1 MTMKQRSG
9 NLFWTASNARHALRY
24 RGALRD
30 PRRSQE
36 KLLFDY
42 LMHNADSAY
51 GREHRFAEIRS
62 VEEFQDRLPVV
73 SYEELEPWIDRI
85 RAGEKK
91 VLTTEPVLLLEKTS
105 GSSGATKYIPYTASL
120 LREFRR
126 AVGTW
131 MFDLFTHRPR
141 LLGGAQYW
149 SLSPLSGEVERTA
162 GGIPIG
168 LASDLD
174 YFAPFDRWALKRTL
188 AVPEEVAQIA
198 DIQESRRRT
207 MKHLVRCRD
216 LRFISVW
223 TPSFLTLLMSELP
236 SGRVPRDIWPRLEL
250 ISCWT
255 SGASA
260 RCLPELQERFPG
272 VEIQGK
278 GLLATEGVVSFPRIA
293 SPAPIPAITSHF
305 LEFLS
310 DDGLVHRVDEL
321 EVGGRYSVL
330 ITTGGGLVRYDLGDQ
345 VKVVAPGAIE
355 FIGRRGQVSDLCGEK
370 LNEVFVGGIIEQV
383 AERIGLGG
391 FAMLAPEW
399 GSPPRYLLFAKSTRV
414 GEAASSIEAALRE
427 SFHYD
432 YCRRLGQLDPVEGIR
447 VSGPE
452 TDYLRGCEALGQRVG
467 DVKPTYL
474 RRELDWRERMAKNA

>member
-1 MTMKQRSG
+1 
-9 NLFWTASNARHALRY
+9 
-24 RGALRD
+24 
-30 PRRSQE
+30 
-36 KLLFDY
+36 
-42 LMHNADSAY
+42 
-51 GREHRFAEIRS
+51 
-62 VEEFQDRLPVV
+62 
-73 SYEELEPWIDRI
+73 
-85 RAGEKK
+85 
-91 VLTTEPVLLLEKTS
+91 
-105 GSSGATKYIPYTASL
+105 
-120 LREFRR
+120 
-126 AVGTW
+126 
-131 MFDLFTHRPR
+131 MFDLFTRRPR

-149 SLSPLSGEVERTA
+149 SISPLSGEVERTA
-162 GGIPIG
+162 GGTPIG
-168 LASDLD
+168 LDSDLD

-188 AVPEEVAQIA
+188 AVPGEVAQIA
-198 DIQESRRRT
+198 DIQESRRQT

-223 TPSFLTLLMSELP
+223 NPSFLTLLMSELP
-236 SGRVPRDIWPRLEL
+236 GGRVPRDLWPRLEL

-355 FIGRRGQVSDLCGEK
+355 FVGRRGQVSDLCGEK
-370 LNEVFVGGIIEQV
+370 LNEVFVGGVIEQV

>member
-1 MTMKQRSG
+1 
-9 NLFWTASNARHALRY
+9 
-24 RGALRD
+24 
-30 PRRSQE
+30 
-36 KLLFDY
+36 
-42 LMHNADSAY
+42 
-51 GREHRFAEIRS
+51 
-62 VEEFQDRLPVV
+62 
-73 SYEELEPWIDRI
+73 
-85 RAGEKK
+85 
-91 VLTTEPVLLLEKTS
+91 
-105 GSSGATKYIPYTASL
+105 
-120 LREFRR
+120 
-126 AVGTW
+126 

-149 SLSPLSGEVERTA
+149 SISPLSGEVEQTA

-223 TPSFLTLLMSELP
+223 NPSFLTLLMNELP
-236 SGRVPRDIWPRLEL
+236 GSRAPRDLWPRLEL

-260 RCLPELQERFPG
+260 RCLPELQEQFPG

-305 LEFLS
+305 LEFVS
-310 DDGLVHRVDEL
+310 DDGLVHRVHEL

-330 ITTGGGLVRYDLGDQ
+330 ITTGGG
-345 VKVVAPGAIE
+345 
-355 FIGRRGQVSDLCGEK
+355 
-370 LNEVFVGGIIEQV
+370 
-383 AERIGLGG
+383 
-391 FAMLAPEW
+391 
-399 GSPPRYLLFAKSTRV
+399 
-414 GEAASSIEAALRE
+414 
-427 SFHYD
+427 
-432 YCRRLGQLDPVEGIR
+432 
-447 VSGPE
+447 
-452 TDYLRGCEALGQRVG
+452 
-467 DVKPTYL
+467 
-474 RRELDWRERMAKNA
+474 